1 MSRPPNLANIEIETL
16 FFTFS
21 TLIAH
26 LNMIF
31 YMQSHM
37 LRAGRGAIIYGVCSI
52 GFHRVGL

>member
-31 YMQSHM
+31 HMQSHM
-37 LRAGRGAIIYGVCSI
+37 LRAGRGAIIH
-52 GFHRVGL
+52 F